1 MRKTSIKE
9 EKPVFFKA
17 ALLLLAVVLLL
28 PLLVALALI
37 LFVAVRYRGA
47 RPEVEIPVTGG
58 GEKRS
63 GVKTMSEVMERIR
76 AIPFKPRIS
85 YQLATTALALVDT
98 IPMLLNMSRSTAG
111 IIYPYPG
118 VFEPVMLQSQDGT
131 PICGLLA
138 MQPGAGQRPAII
150 FVHGLFGSKNAY
162 TTQALALKAYYDW
175 GFQVFALDL
184 RNFGDS
190 SRFSEAPTCWG
201 YRESE
206 DILAAAEYLESI
218 DRVSTIALCGGSM
231 GAASALL
238 AAGRSRLDGP
248 LSGGVI
254 ALNGYADA
262 ERIVDHISTVS
273 RPWIERSIIWFFFR
287 LLLLLKTSLEGPRPF
302 TDFKEYTREV
312 SGQYYEISDSDLYR
326 KASPLNSVGEIEVP
340 CLVIHAVDDL
350 IVPVGEAEELR
361 AATRDNPVFD
371 VMIMPGGGHALYAAT
386 DPGWFYKVLETFF
399 TYWGEYELGPDS
411 STEGFDSIDLF
422 GNPDN

>member
-1 MRKTSIKE
+1 MRKDSLEE
-9 EKPVFFKA
+9 EKPSFLKA
-17 ALLLLAVVLLL
+17 ALLLPVLALLL
-28 PLLVALALI
+28 PLVVTLALI
-37 LFVAVRYRGA
+37 VYVAVRYRGA
-47 RPEVEIPVTGG
+47 SPTAAIPVGGG
-58 GEKRS
+58 GEKRA
-63 GVKTMSEVMERIR
+63 GVKTMSEVMEKIR

-85 YQLATTALALVDT
+85 HQFATAALALLDT
-98 IPMLLNMSRSTAG
+98 IPMLLNMSRTTAG
-111 IIYPYPG
+111 VIYPYPG

-138 MQPGAGQRPAII
+138 TQPGAGQRPAII
-150 FVHGLFGSKNAY
+150 FVHGLFGSKNSF

-175 GFQVFALDL
+175 GFHVFALDL

-201 YRESE
+201 YRESD

-218 DRVSTIALCGGSM
+218 DQVSTVALCGGSM

-262 ERIVDHISTVS
+262 ERIVGYISSVS
-273 RPWIERSIIWFFFR
+273 RPWVERSIIWFFFR
-287 LLLLLKTSLEGPRPF
+287 LLLLLKTTLEGPRPF

-312 SGQYYEISDSDLYR
+312 SGQYYEISDIDLYR
-326 KASPLNSVGEIEVP
+326 KASPVNFVGEIEVP
-340 CLVIHAVDDL
+340 CLVLHAVDDL
-350 IVPVGEAEELR
+350 IVPVGEAEELQT
-361 AATRDNPVFD
+361 ATRDNPVVE
-371 VMIMPGGGHALYAAT
+371 VMIMPGGGHVLYAAT

-399 TYWGEYELGPDS
+399 TYWGEYELGPHS
-411 STEGFDSIDLF
+411 STEGFDSIDLY

>member
-1 MRKTSIKE
+1 MRKTPLRE
-9 EKPVFFKA
+9 ETPSLLKT
-17 ALLLLAVVLLL
+17 ALLLLALVLLF
-28 PLLVALALI
+28 PLLATLVLI
-37 LFVAVRYRGA
+37 LYVAVRYRGA
-47 RPEVEIPVTGG
+47 RPVTTIPVTGG

-63 GVKTMSEVMERIR
+63 GVKTMCEVMEKIR

-85 YQLATTALALVDT
+85 HQVAAAALTLVDAV
-98 IPMLLNMSRSTAG
+98 PMLLNMSRTTAG
-111 IIYPYPG
+111 IIYPYPS

-138 MQPGAGQRPAII
+138 MQPGAGQKPSIV

-162 TTQALALKAYYDW
+162 ATQALALKAYYDW
-175 GFQVFALDL
+175 GFHVFALDL
-184 RNFGDS
+184 RNLGDS

-201 YRESE
+201 YRESD

-218 DRVSTIALCGGSM
+218 DQVSTVALCGGSM

-262 ERIVDHISTVS
+262 ERIVDYISTVS
-273 RPWIERSIIWFFFR
+273 RPWVKRSIICFFFR
-287 LLLLLKTSLEGPRPF
+287 LLLLLKTSLGGPRAIV
-302 TDFKEYTREV
+302 DFKKYTREV
-312 SGQYYEISDSDLYR
+312 SAQYYEVSDSDLYR
-326 KASPLNSVGEIEVP
+326 KASPVNFVGEIEVP

-350 IVPVGEAEELR
+350 IVPVREAEELQ
-361 AATRDNPVFD
+361 AAAKDNPVFD
-371 VMIMPGGGHALYAAT
+371 VMIMPGGGHALYAAN
-386 DPGWFYKVLETFF
+386 DPGWFYKVLKTFF

-411 STEGFDSIDLF
+411 STEGFDSIELF